1 MRIGFGA
8 MHFSYDKD
16 SGLHDNRHGGK
27 VGELGNFEYG
37 GAVGLGMNFEYVPPL
52 PRLSNSPPKPH
63 LNNTSSY
70 LEKLGTSRESKS

>member
-27 VGELGNFEYG
+27 VGELG
-37 GAVGLGMNFEYVPPL
+37 
-52 PRLSNSPPKPH
+52 
-63 LNNTSSY
+63 TS
-70 LEKLGTSRESKS
+70 EVDK

>member
-37 GAVGLGMNFEYVPPL
+37 GRWG
-52 PRLSNSPPKPH
+52 
-63 LNNTSSY
+63 
-70 LEKLGTSRESKS
+70 

>member
-16 SGLHDNRHGGK
+16 SGLHGNRHAGK
-27 VGELGNFEYG
+27 VGE
-37 GAVGLGMNFEYVPPL
+37 
-52 PRLSNSPPKPH
+52 